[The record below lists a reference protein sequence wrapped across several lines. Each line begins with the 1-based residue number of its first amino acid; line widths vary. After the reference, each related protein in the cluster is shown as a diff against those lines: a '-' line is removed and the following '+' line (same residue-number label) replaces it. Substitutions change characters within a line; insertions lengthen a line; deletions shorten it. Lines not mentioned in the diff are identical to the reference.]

1 MNDLELYFKDLI
13 SKDKNK
19 AQEAA
24 SYLVNNG
31 DVKLFEMLVAKSDYL
46 FDFIR
51 NNIYK
56 YIESAVSKDNYLNIL
71 KFFDVYSVYYD
82 DLFASILAKHATQ
95 DLTDEIFKMLE
106 KGSESQKYMLQSIFL
121 IFLIL
126 LLWSY

>member
-1 MNDLELYFKDLI
+1 MNDLELYFKDLT

-24 SYLVNNG
+24 AYLVNNG
-31 DVKLFEMLVAKSDYL
+31 DVKLFEMLVSKSDYL

-56 YIESAVSKDNYLNIL
+56 YIEAAVSKDNYLNIL

-82 DLFASILAKHATQ
+82 DLFANILAKHATQ
-95 DLTDEIFKMLE
+95 DLTD
-106 KGSESQKYMLQSIFL
+106 
-121 IFLIL
+121 
-126 LLWSY
+126 